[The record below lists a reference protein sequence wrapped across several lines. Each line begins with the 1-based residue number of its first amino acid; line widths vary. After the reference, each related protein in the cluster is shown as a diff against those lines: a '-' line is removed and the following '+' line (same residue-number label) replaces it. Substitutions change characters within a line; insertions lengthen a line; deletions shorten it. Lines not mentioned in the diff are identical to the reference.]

1 MFIQESWYF
10 MLTINW
16 RQVYEVNINNNT
28 QWVLILYDISK
39 NHYVGVPVYNYNVK
53 NSILI
58 NSINKYIVLD
68 EISDYNRSYIKKCI
82 YIKGKP

>member
-1 MFIQESWYF
+1 

-58 NSINKYIVLD
+58 NSINK
-68 EISDYNRSYIKKCI
+68 
-82 YIKGKP
+82 

>member
-39 NHYVGVPVYNYNVK
+39 NHYVGVPVYK
-53 NSILI
+53 IIMS
-58 NSINKYIVLD
+58 KIV
-68 EISDYNRSYIKKCI
+68 Y
-82 YIKGKP
+82 